1 MTLSELT
8 VQDLVAAF
16 RSPAPTP
23 GGGSAAALAGAVGS
37 ALLAM
42 VASLSR
48 PRASTTEECDR
59 LAEAGRRCTELS
71 QELTALIDRDSN
83 AYLAVVE
90 AYRLPKGTEEESRR
104 RSSRIQEA
112 LLEATTSPLE
122 VIRRCSAAIAHAAT
136 VATLGN
142 SNASSDV
149 QSGLELLGAG
159 LRSAMSNVE
168 INLNSLKN
176 AEQSAGIRSEAARL
190 VANATEAAAAARQ
203 VMRDG

>member
-23 GGGSAAALAGAVGS
+23 GGGSAAALSGAVGS
-37 ALLAM
+37 AMLAM

-48 PRASTTEECDR
+48 PRAATTDECDR
-59 LAEAGRRCTELS
+59 LAEAGRHCAELS
-71 QELTALIDRDSN
+71 KELTALIDRDSN
-83 AYLAVVE
+83 AYQAVVE

-122 VIRRCSAAIAHAAT
+122 VIRRCS
-136 VATLGN
+136 
-142 SNASSDV
+142 
-149 QSGLELLGAG
+149 
-159 LRSAMSNVE
+159 
-168 INLNSLKN
+168 
-176 AEQSAGIRSEAARL
+176 
-190 VANATEAAAAARQ
+190 
-203 VMRDG
+203 